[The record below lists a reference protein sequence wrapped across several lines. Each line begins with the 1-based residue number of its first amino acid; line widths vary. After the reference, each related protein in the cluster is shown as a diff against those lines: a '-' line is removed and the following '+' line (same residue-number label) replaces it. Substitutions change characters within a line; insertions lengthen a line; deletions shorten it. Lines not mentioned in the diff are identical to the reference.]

1 MRYNDRYEAGQSPAF
16 GRYPPL
22 LIPVMRRAMQDITYG
37 GAEF

>member
-1 MRYNDRYEAGQSPAF
+1 MTGMRPDNPRLSDGIR
-16 GRYPPL
+16 L